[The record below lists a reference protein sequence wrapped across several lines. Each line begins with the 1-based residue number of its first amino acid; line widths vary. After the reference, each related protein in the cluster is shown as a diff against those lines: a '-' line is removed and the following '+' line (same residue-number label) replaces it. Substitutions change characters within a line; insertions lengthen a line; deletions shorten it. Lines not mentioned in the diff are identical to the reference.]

1 MCRRN
6 IGFWNDETH
15 QNWQQTWD
23 DDDEMVQ
30 LEIKL
35 FVEMKMFQSSFLIW
49 IIIKFGEIQWPRLM
63 ERMSETK
70 SGNLSTYWVVDDE
83 DDECAPKSNV
93 RRNEINMQ
101 IIYERFN
108 LLEMSVYARPSER
121 GGRQTNKWFLQFMID
136 IEIIDTNKAR
146 VLDAQRFSQAG

>member
-1 MCRRN
+1 M
-6 IGFWNDETH
+6 
-15 QNWQQTWD
+15 
-23 DDDEMVQ
+23 MQ

-49 IIIKFGEIQWPRLM
+49 IIIKFGKIQWPRLM

-83 DDECAPKSNV
+83 DDECAAPQSNV

-108 LLEMSVYARPSER
+108 LLEMSVCKTIRVRWTA
-121 GGRQTNKWFLQFMID
+121 NK
-136 IEIIDTNKAR
+136 
-146 VLDAQRFSQAG
+146 